1 MGHKK
6 IKTKYKS
13 SRKNILKTQRLIDH
27 NNAVL
32 KKLKE
37 TANT

>member
-6 IKTKYKS
+6 IETKYKS
-13 SRKNILKTQRLIDH
+13 SRKNILKTQRLIESNH
-27 NNAVL
+27 AIL

-37 TANT
+37 NES

>member
-6 IKTKYKS
+6 IQTKYKS
-13 SRKNILKTQRLIDH
+13 SRKNILKTQRLIERNH
-27 NNAVL
+27 AVL

-37 TANT
+37 YES

>member
-6 IKTKYKS
+6 TQSQYKS
-13 SRKNILKTQRLIDH
+13 SRKNILKTQRLIES
-27 NNAVL
+27 NNAIL

-37 TANT
+37 NES